1 MFSQHLIYI
10 RIWFCLPNVP
20 NESEQF
26 LSRCN
31 TRNLSVFSH
40 SQMAGAK
47 IVSSLR
53 LFWRT
58 ITQPSRMPSMRAGM
72 WLSPG
77 KGGPSKPPERGRI
90 RERSISSRGCTQDY
104 LPSPTRTKV
113 NHLSSSDFRPHVE
126 RSGTG
131 NHLALP
137 RHSKSD
143 GLMTVV
149 TWEETDAILFLYIFW
164 QVKNALDAIILL

>member
-1 MFSQHLIYI
+1 
-10 RIWFCLPNVP
+10 
-20 NESEQF
+20 
-26 LSRCN
+26 
-31 TRNLSVFSH
+31 
-40 SQMAGAK
+40 MAGAK

-53 LFWRT
+53 LYWRT

-72 WLSPG
+72 WLSLG

-137 RHSKSD
+137 RHSKK
-143 GLMTVV
+143 
-149 TWEETDAILFLYIFW
+149 WWTDDSCDMGRNRCNFIFVYFLTSEKCLRCHNIA
-164 QVKNALDAIILL
+164 VKWSCVNTKRE